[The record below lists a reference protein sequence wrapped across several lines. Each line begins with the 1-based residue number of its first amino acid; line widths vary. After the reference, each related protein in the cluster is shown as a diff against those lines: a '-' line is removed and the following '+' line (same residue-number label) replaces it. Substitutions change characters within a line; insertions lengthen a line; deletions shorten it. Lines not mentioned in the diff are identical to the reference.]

1 MNCVGGRKVDMEQR
15 RGQAI
20 VEYLVVATVVIAAI
34 IAIRPAI
41 QAAVN
46 ALYASAA
53 TKANDAATKLGSL
66 TIP

>member
-1 MNCVGGRKVDMEQR
+1 MSTH

-20 VEYLVVATVVIAAI
+20 VEYLVVASVVIAAI
-34 IAIRPAI
+34 VAVQPAIRG
-41 QAAVN
+41 AVN

-53 TKANDAATKLGSL
+53 AKANDAATKLGSL